1 MTTTTQDPERKKIED
16 ERTWDEKNRLT
27 VRQQVL
33 ACSLNKAPPAS
44 SLLPALSAPS
54 AHGCLLLLRSMLI

>member
-33 ACSLNKAPPAS
+33 ACSLNKVPPLLPS
-44 SLLPALSAPS
+44 SLPSRRLLPTAA
-54 AHGCLLLLRSMLI
+54 CYYCVVC